1 MRSRYCRAGGRP
13 LARLG
18 PAGNGFVDE
27 PRFGVMLREELGL
40 DVHQLGGM
48 GLERF
53 GDLRVRL
60 LAGIAKQPA
69 VLPKLDWATHGI
81 AGRELAHR
89 VDGDDGALG
98 LS

>member
-1 MRSRYCRAGGRP
+1 MAG
-13 LARLG
+13 LAPIG
-18 PAGNGFVDE
+18 DGFLDE
-27 PRFGVMLREELGL
+27 PRLGVVLREKLGL
-40 DVHQLGGM
+40 AVHQLGGM